1 MNNKKLLVISDSHG
15 SMKALRAVFNWAKE
29 RTPPYDTICAA
40 AFLGDGID
48 DIHPA
53 LNETGFLCNWA
64 MVRGNNDYF
73 SHEPDT
79 ALFDFS
85 DYKFFICH
93 GHRHNNSGTQALI
106 TIAHANNA
114 NVVLTGHTHVP
125 HLKKIDGIYLI
136 NPGSVSRPRSRIGAT
151 FAVIECADD
160 RELKVD
166 FFNICEK
173 GEIRSV
179 KI

>member
-1 MNNKKLLVISDSHG
+1 MENKKLLVISDSHG
-15 SMKALRAVFNWAKE
+15 SIKALKTVFKWAQE
-29 RTPPYDTICAA
+29 RTPPNGAICAA
-40 AFLGDGID
+40 AFLGDGVD

-64 MVRGNNDYF
+64 IVRGNNDYF

-85 DYKFFICH
+85 GYKYFICH
-93 GHRHNNSGTQALI
+93 GHRYYSGGSNAL
-106 TIAHANNA
+106 ASAARANNA
-114 NVVLTGHTHVP
+114 NVVLTGHSHVP
-125 HLKKIDGIYLI
+125 HYIKTDDIYLI

-151 FAVIECADD
+151 FALIECADD

-166 FFNICEK
+166 FYGISDK
-173 GEIRSV
+173 GEIRNV